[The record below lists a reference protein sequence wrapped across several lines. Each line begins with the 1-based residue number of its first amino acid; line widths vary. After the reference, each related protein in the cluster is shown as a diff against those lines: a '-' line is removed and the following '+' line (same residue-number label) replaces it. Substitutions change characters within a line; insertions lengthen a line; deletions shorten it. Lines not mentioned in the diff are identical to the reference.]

1 MLVTRTH
8 RYLSF
13 KALAGVEVRA
23 ETNKA
28 PVVNSYVK
36 TQGQFL
42 VCEKGGELI
51 KVRSNL
57 VA

>member
-1 MLVTRTH
+1 MLVTITH

-13 KALAGVEVRA
+13 RALAGAEVRA
-23 ETNKA
+23 QTNNA
-28 PVVNSYVK
+28 WVVDSYVK